1 MFKTIKLRKIVEIM
15 LTNLNLLR
23 YNDYRG
29 NTSKQEYHKKLKKSI
44 KEDFMKRYLNI
55 CILTRVEKTGNLD
68 DPYVEICEKL
78 TVDGREIE
86 IPEGCVAKV
95 SYATYQKE

>member
-1 MFKTIKLRKIVEIM
+1 
-15 LTNLNLLR
+15 
-23 YNDYRG
+23 
-29 NTSKQEYHKKLKKSI
+29 
-44 KEDFMKRYLNI
+44 MKRYLNI

-95 SYATYQKE
+95 SYATYQKEQPLRGAQGPVSQNLTYCMF

>member
-1 MFKTIKLRKIVEIM
+1 M
-15 LTNLNLLR
+15 
-23 YNDYRG
+23 
-29 NTSKQEYHKKLKKSI
+29 KK
-44 KEDFMKRYLNI
+44 YLNI
-55 CILTRVEKTGNLD
+55 CILTRIEKTGNPD

-95 SYATYQKE
+95 SYAVYQKE